1 MSLVYLNLPIRSDA
15 FSAFVTPARE
25 AQSPPR
31 KFARLEGEAGTGAGR
46 SRLTERAKGP
56 QRVTLSLRN
65 DGMPGSIQPR
75 PI

>member
-31 KFARLEGEAGTGAGR
+31 KLARLEGEAGTGAGR

-56 QRVTLSLRN
+56 QRVTLSLSN
-65 DGMPGSIQPR
+65 DGTPSST
-75 PI
+75 